1 MKEVKR
7 IGPDVNGVDVGACL
21 RERAEAIVHA
31 GLDIGKESIFCTLR
45 WSVDDFDRPWRA
57 GNPSEVGRLAELLAE
72 VGRGRRLVVAMEPT
86 GTYGDALRQAL
97 AVVKVPAYRV
107 SPKMASDFA
116 EVFDGV
122 PSQHDGKD
130 AGVVAELAAQG
141 RCWPWPLRPT
151 EADQEVSYH
160 VQWLDGQRRRD
171 DGVVRACGSVLEPS
185 LAGSD
190 VGGAVGVGDFAALP
204 GDVWR
209 SRRSGGGSGWCGPS
223 AGLGRPSSVGRA
235 SAALVASA
243 RQTAGLVMGRWEEEQ
258 LRRCAEQIRV
268 CRQEMQASRRR
279 LRELTRG
286 HAGIAA
292 LGSVVGVPTACVLWT
307 ELGDPRLYSC
317 GAAYRKGM
325 GLNLAERSSRKWQ
338 GKLKISKRG
347 SSKVRRW
354 LYMAA
359 LRWLKTEPV
368 RSWYLRQK
376 ASRRGEG
383 KAAVVGVMRKL
394 ALALYCVG
402 GRGEKF
408 DAKQLYQS
416 VTRAVN

>member
-1 MKEVKR
+1 MSRWLKQ
-7 IGPDVNGVDVGACL
+7 
-21 RERAEAIVHA
+21 IVHA

-57 GNPSEVGRLAELLAE
+57 RNPSDVGRLAELLRE

-97 AVVKVPAYRV
+97 ERQGVAVHRV
-107 SPKMASDFA
+107 SPKNASDYA

-130 AGVVAELAAQG
+130 AAVVAEFAAQG
-141 RCWPWPLRPT
+141 RCWPWPLPRHRPKRIRKCRIT
-151 EADQEVSYH
+151 CSG
-160 VQWLDGQRRRD
+160 WTGQRRQMMVWCGRVEALLSRHWPEATS
-171 DGVVRACGSVLEPS
+171 VVLVRCCRGLCCVAWRSTAVRVVWRRRRMVWPECGAGAAIVCRARK
-185 LAGSD
+185 A
-190 VGGAVGVGDFAALP
+190 AGVGDQCPAN
-204 GDVWR
+204 GGR
-209 SRRSGGGSGWCGPS
+209 GGGS
-223 AGLGRPSSVGRA
+223 LGGRTTASLRPGDSRLSPG
-235 SAALVASA
+235 
-243 RQTAGLVMGRWEEEQ
+243 
-258 LRRCAEQIRV
+258 
-268 CRQEMQASRRR
+268 EMQASRRR

-317 GAAYRKGM
+317 GAAYRKAM
-325 GLNLAERSSRKWQ
+325 GLNLAERSSGKWQ

-354 LYMAA
+354 LYLAA
-359 LRWLKTEPV
+359 LRWLKHEPV

-376 ASRRGEG
+376 AQRRGEG
-383 KAAVVGVMRKL
+383 KAAVIGVMRKL

-408 DAKQLYQS
+408 DA
-416 VTRAVN
+416 